1 MAEKTAYTFYDN
13 MVPGKSRIAC
23 MQRCGMVLVS
33 TVEIYEHLMK
43 NTN

>member
-1 MAEKTAYTFYDN
+1 MAEKTAYTFYGN

-23 MQRCGMVLVS
+23 MQECGIVLVS
-33 TVEIYEHLMK
+33 TVEIFEYLIK